1 MLHTMKKYL
10 HFSRFLVLL
19 VGLLT
24 LSANQAWGAEEAL
37 SQTLTY
43 DTWTYSGSTTN
54 KSSYRLFHSGSYIE
68 SAEFDLSTL
77 SKVVVYGGTFGGTSY
92 NKLTIGDGTKTWKSV
107 TVSGSS
113 QTGVNTYT
121 DGTTLSGTGKLRIT
135 SNSGTA
141 SSNGVRISKVEI
153 YTTGGVTYTD
163 NFLQQAGTHTTP
175 TCRGKRSRYVPPA
188 HPNKSH
194 LHLHETPINS
204 LQDNALMVLYTGF

>member
-1 MLHTMKKYL
+1 MKSKVML
-10 HFSRFLVLL
+10 SVLL
-19 VGLLT
+19 LT
-24 LSANQAWGAEEAL
+24 CIALNVNLAWGAEETL

-54 KSSYRLFHSGSYIE
+54 KSSYRLFHKDSYIE

-77 SKVVVYGGTFGGTSY
+77 SKVVVYGGTYGGDSY
-92 NKLTIGDGTKTWKSV
+92 NKLTISDGTNTWKSV

-113 QTGVNTYT
+113 QTGVNTYI
-121 DGTTLSGTGKLRIT
+121 DGTPLSGIGKLRIT
-135 SNSGTA
+135 SNSGSATGT
-141 SSNGVRISKVEI
+141 GVRISKVEI

-163 NFLQQAGTHTTP
+163 DFFQQAGTHTTP

-194 LHLHETPINS
+194 LHLHETPIKLVTRQCFNGS
-204 LQDNALMVLYTGF
+204 LHGF

>member
-1 MLHTMKKYL
+1 MKKYL

-24 LSANQAWGAEEAL
+24 LSANSVWGAEETL

-43 DTWTYSGSTTN
+43 DTWTYSGSTTD

-68 SAEFDLSTL
+68 SEEFDLSTL
-77 SKVVVYGGTFGGTSY
+77 SKVVVYGGTFGGDSN
-92 NKLTIGDGTKTWKSV
+92 NKLTIGDGTNTWKSV

-135 SNSGTA
+135 SNSG
-141 SSNGVRISKVEI
+141 SISNNGTGVRISKVEI

-163 NFLQQAGTHTTP
+163 DFFQHAGTHTTP
-175 TCRGKRSRYVPPA
+175 TSG
-188 HPNKSH
+188 
-194 LHLHETPINS
+194 
-204 LQDNALMVLYTGF
+204 

>member
-1 MLHTMKKYL
+1 MKKYL

-24 LSANQAWGAEEAL
+24 LSANYTWSAEETL

-43 DTWTYSGSTTN
+43 DTWTYSGSTTD

-92 NKLTIGDGTKTWKSV
+92 NKLTIGDGTTTWKEV
-107 TVSGSS
+107 TVSGNSEN
-113 QTGVNTYT
+113 GVNIYT
-121 DGTTLSGTGKLRIT
+121 NGTPLSGTGKLRIT

-141 SSNGVRISKVEI
+141 SSNGVRISKIEI
-153 YTTGGVTYTD
+153 YTTSSVTYTND
-163 NFLQQAGTHTTP
+163 FFQQAGT
-175 TCRGKRSRYVPPA
+175 PA
-188 HPNKSH
+188 HPDRLCIPKPFVPN
-194 LHLHETPINS
+194 
-204 LQDNALMVLYTGF
+204 

>member
-1 MLHTMKKYL
+1 MKKYL

-19 VGLLT
+19 VGLQT
-24 LSANQAWGAEEAL
+24 LSANYAWSAEETP
-37 SQTLTY
+37 SQTLAY
-43 DTWTYSGSTTN
+43 DTWTYSGSTTD

-77 SKVVVYGGTFGGTSY
+77 SKVVVYGGTFGGDSN
-92 NKLTIGDGTKTWKSV
+92 NKLTIGDGTNTWKSV

-135 SNSGTA
+135 SNSG
-141 SSNGVRISKVEI
+141 SISNNGTGVRISKVEI

-163 NFLQQAGTHTTP
+163 
-175 TCRGKRSRYVPPA
+175 
-188 HPNKSH
+188 
-194 LHLHETPINS
+194 
-204 LQDNALMVLYTGF
+204 D

>member
-1 MLHTMKKYL
+1 MKSKVML
-10 HFSRFLVLL
+10 SVLL
-19 VGLLT
+19 LT
-24 LSANQAWGAEEAL
+24 CMALNVNLAWGAEEAL

-43 DTWTYSGSTTN
+43 DTWTYSGSTTD
-54 KSSYRLFHSGSYIE
+54 KSSYRLFHKDSYIE

-92 NKLTIGDGTKTWKSV
+92 NKLTIGDGTNTWKEV
-107 TVSGSS
+107 TVSGSD

-121 DGTTLSGTGKLRIT
+121 DGTSLSGIGKLRIT

-163 NFLQQAGTHTTP
+163 DFFQQAGRQTTP
-175 TCRGKRSRYVPPA
+175 TCLGKRSRYVPPA
-188 HPNKSH
+188 YPNKSH
-194 LHLHETPINS
+194 LHLHETPIKLVTRQCFNGS
-204 LQDNALMVLYTGF
+204 LHGF